1 MKTTKQREAAREFA
15 EYWKTRGYEKGE
27 AQPFW
32 LALLRD
38 VFGIDQ
44 PEKSIVFENQVKVD
58 KLKSPTQ
65 ERQTDFIDAR
75 IPETKVLVEQKSAK
89 VDPCKA
95 TKQSDGTYL
104 TPFQQAKKY
113 ASELPFS
120 QRPRWIVVCNFR
132 EFRVHDME
140 QPDAEPT
147 IVKLEDLPKEY
158 HLLEFLVKNRDEAI
172 DRETQ
177 ISITAGEIV
186 GRIYDAFLKEY
197 KDPDNPASQRS
208 LNILCV
214 RLVFCLYAEDADV
227 FERNQFHD
235 YLKARSDN
243 PRGALID
250 LFKVLDQQ
258 KEERDPYLDDLLDAF
273 PYVNGGLFKDED
285 IEIPRIPADL
295 LDLILRDA
303 SKQFDW
309 SDINPTIFGA
319 VFESTLNPETRR
331 QGGMHYTSVENIHKV
346 IDPLFLDELREEF
359 EKIRA
364 LKQSNVRQGR
374 LVEFQEKLGSLTF
387 LDPACGSGNFLTETY
402 LSLRRLEN
410 EALRLIY
417 PERVVFS
424 ANEKGGVVKVS
435 LDQFYG
441 IEINDFAVSVAKT
454 ALWIAES
461 QMLQETE
468 SILSCRLDFLPLTN
482 YDQIVEANALRIDW
496 NDVVDKN
503 KLDYIMGNPP
513 FVGYSNQTTE
523 QKNEVREI
531 YVDEKGKPYN
541 TAGKIDYVACWY
553 FKACQLMQET
563 PISAAFVSTNSITQG
578 EQVDGVW
585 RPLTSRF
592 GVQITFAHRT
602 FRWDSEANM
611 KAHVHCVIVGFQTF
625 LPRKPKRLFTNGSVA
640 IAQRINPYLIDAPN
654 VFIESR
660 AKPISDVPEMVYGNK
675 PTEGGFLFLTS
686 EERNKILKSEPTI
699 EPLIR
704 KVLGSEEFINNKLR
718 YCFWLDGVSPHV
730 LRSSQVLSERI
741 AKVREFRL
749 SSPKEKTRQDAAM
762 PWLFQEIRQPSSDYL
777 LVPSV
782 SSEKRLYI
790 PIGFMDKDTIVTNLA
805 LLVPN
810 ATLYHFGVLTSSV
823 HMGWMRTVCG
833 RLEMRYRYSAKIVY
847 NNFPWPEAS
856 EDAQEEIAATA
867 QGILDARKLHPDS
880 SFADLYDETTMPI
893 ELRKAHQANDKA
905 VMKAYGFPADMS
917 ESEIVAKLMERY
929 EALSGKN

>member
-1 MKTTKQREAAREFA
+1 MNAARQREAAKKFV
-15 EYWKTRGYEKGE
+15 EYWKDKAYEKGE

-32 LALLRD
+32 LALLRE

-44 PEKSIVFENQVKVD
+44 PEKWILFEGQVKVAD
-58 KLKSPTQ
+58 HKSPTPSLK
-65 ERQTDFIDAR
+65 TNFIDAR
-75 IPETKVLVEQKSAK
+75 IPATKVLVEQKSAD
-89 VDPCKA
+89 VDLRNPE
-95 TKQSDGTYL
+95 KQSDGSWL
-104 TPFQQAKKY
+104 TPYQQAKKY
-113 ASELPFS
+113 ADNLPNSE
-120 QRPRWIVVCNFR
+120 RPRWIVACNFR
-132 EFRVHDME
+132 EFHIHDME
-140 QPDAEPT
+140 KPNAAPT
-147 IVKLEDLPKEY
+147 VVKLENFPKEY
-158 HLLEFLVKNRDEAI
+158 YLLEFLVKEQSAAL

-197 KDPDNPASQRS
+197 KDPNSLASQRS

-235 YLKARSDN
+235 YLKANSNN

-250 LFKVLDQQ
+250 LFKVLDKK
-258 KEERDPYLDDLLDAF
+258 KEERDPYLDELLDAF
-273 PYVNGGLFKDED
+273 PYVNGGLFKDEN
-285 IEIPRIPADL
+285 IEIPTITPEIR
-295 LDLILRDA
+295 DLILHDA

-364 LKQSNVRQGR
+364 FKQGKKIRERVA
-374 LVEFQEKLGSLTF
+374 EFQKKLGSLTF

-410 EALRLIY
+410 EALRLYY
-417 PERVVFS
+417 PKGTIFS
-424 ANEKGGVVKVS
+424 IKDKGAVVKVS

-468 SILSCRLDFLPLTN
+468 GILDCQLDFLPLTN

-503 KLDYIMGNPP
+503 KLNYIMGNPP
-513 FVGYSNQTTE
+513 FVGYGLQTSD
-523 QKNEVREI
+523 QKNDVKTI
-531 YVDEKGKPYN
+531 YSDETGKPYQSS
-541 TAGKIDYVACWY
+541 GKIDYVSCWY
-553 FKACQLMQET
+553 FKACQFMQGT
-563 PISAAFVSTNSITQG
+563 PIKTALVSTNSITQG
-578 EQVDGVW
+578 DQVQSVW
-585 RPLTSRF
+585 APLYQRF
-592 GVQITFAHRT
+592 GVQIIFAYRT
-602 FRWDSEANM
+602 FRWNSEAANQ
-611 KAHVHCVIVGFQTF
+611 AQVHCVIVGFNTGSQVAVKTIYSGVF
-625 LPRKPKRLFTNGSVA
+625 PKEAKN
-640 IAQRINPYLIDAPN
+640 INPYLLDAPN
-654 VFIESR
+654 VMVGTTS
-660 AKPISDVPEMVYGNK
+660 KPLCDVPQMTAGNR
-675 PTEGGFLFLTS
+675 PTDGGNLII
-686 EERNKILKSEPTI
+686 EEKDYDAFIKAEPNAKRFI
-699 EPLIR
+699 KQL
-704 KVLGSEEFINNKLR
+704 VGAEEFINNKKR
-718 YCFWLDGVSPHV
+718 YCLWLV
-730 LRSSQVLSERI
+730 
-741 AKVREFRL
+741 
-749 SSPKEKTRQDAAM
+749 DATPA
-762 PWLFQEIRQPSSDYL
+762 EIRSMPLVMKRVEACRQTRLASPDPGCQKL
-777 LVPSV
+777 AERPTQFRETMNPDAFLIVPSV
-782 SSEKRLYI
+782 SSERRRYI
-790 PIGFMDKDTIVTNLA
+790 PIGFMDRNTIATNLV
-805 LLVPN
+805 LILPN

-833 RLEMRYRYSAKIVY
+833 RLKSDYRYSAKIVY

-856 EDAQEEIAATA
+856 EDDEEKIAATA
-867 QGILDARKLHPDS
+867 QGILDARKLYPDS

-893 ELRKAHQANDKA
+893 ELRKAHQANDRA
-905 VMKAYGFPADMS
+905 VMKAYGFKPDMS

-929 EALSGKN
+929 EELT

>member
-1 MKTTKQREAAREFA
+1 MTRQREAAREIA
-15 EYWKTRGYEKGE
+15 EYWKTRGCEKGE
-27 AQPFW
+27 TQSFW

-38 VFGIDQ
+38 VFGVDQ
-44 PEKSIVFENQVKVD
+44 PEKSIVFEGQVKVD
-58 KLKSPTQ
+58 KPNSPTPA
-65 ERQTDFIDAR
+65 RQTNFIDAR
-75 IPETKVLVEQKSAK
+75 IPKTKVLIEQKSAN
-89 VDPCKA
+89 VDPCKPE
-95 TKQSDGTYL
+95 KRSDGSTL
-104 TPFQQAKKY
+104 TPYQQAKKY
-113 ASELPFS
+113 TAELPFS
-120 QRPRWIVVCNFR
+120 GRPRWIVVCNFR

-140 QPDAEPT
+140 TPDAEPLV
-147 IVKLEDLPKEY
+147 VKLENLPREY
-158 HLLEFLVKNRDEAI
+158 HLLSFLVKEQNGALDH
-172 DRETQ
+172 ETQ
-177 ISITAGEIV
+177 LSITAGEIV

-197 KDPDNPASQRS
+197 KNPDNPASQRS

-214 RLVFCLYAEDADV
+214 RLVFCLYAEDSGV

-235 YLKARSDN
+235 YLTAYAVD
-243 PRGALID
+243 PCDALMK
-250 LFKVLDQQ
+250 LFKVLDQ
-258 KEERDPYLDDLLDAF
+258 KEEERSPYLDKRLAAF

-295 LDLILRDA
+295 LELILRDA
-303 SKQFDW
+303 SEQFDW
-309 SDINPTIFGA
+309 SDVNPTIFSA
-319 VFESTLNPETRR
+319 VFESTLNPTTRR

-346 IDPLFLDELREEF
+346 VDPLFLDELREEF

-364 LKQSNVRQGR
+364 LKQPNVRRER
-374 LVEFQEKLGSLTF
+374 LTEFQEKLGSLTF

-468 SILSCRLDFLPLTN
+468 SILSCQLDFLPLTN

-503 KLDYIMGNPP
+503 KLDYIIGNPP
-513 FVGYSNQTTE
+513 FVGYSNQTAE

-592 GVQITFAHRT
+592 GVQITFAHRS

-611 KAHVHCVIVGFQTF
+611 KANVHCVVVGFRCGRSDVSKRIYEGNR
-625 LPRKPKRLFTNGSVA
+625 RKNVA
-640 IAQRINPYLIDAPN
+640 RINPYLIEAPD
-654 VFIESR
+654 VFIIPR
-660 AKPISDVPEMVYGNK
+660 TNPICDVPSMTNGSK
-675 PTEGGFLFLTS
+675 PAENGFLFMTQ
-686 EERNKILKSEPTI
+686 EERDSVLKREPDLAAYVKQT
-699 EPLIR
+699 
-704 KVLGSEEFINNKLR
+704 LGSYEYINHVSR
-718 YCFWLDGVSPHV
+718 YCFWLTNASPYV
-730 LRSSQVLSERI
+730 LRSSGELSRRLER
-741 AKVREFRL
+741 VREFRL
-749 SSPKEKTRQDAAM
+749 QSPKEATRNDAAT
-762 PWLFQEIRQPSSDYL
+762 PWLFQQIRQPSTDYL
-777 LVPSV
+777 LIPRV
-782 SSEKRLYI
+782 SSENRRYV
-790 PIGFMDKDTIVTNLA
+790 PIGYVSPNIIATDSI

-833 RLEMRYRYSAKIVY
+833 RLKSDYRYSAKIVY

-856 EDAQEEIAATA
+856 KDDEERIAATA
-867 QGILDARKLHPDS
+867 RGILDARKRYPES
-880 SFADLYDETTMPI
+880 SFADLYDETTMPP

-905 VMKAYGFPADMS
+905 VMKAYGFKPDMS
-917 ESEIVAKLMERY
+917 ESEIVARLMELY
-929 EALSGKN
+929 QQKAGEIK